1 MCFIEATGMVYLWLL
16 SIENEDKYLSWRNML
31 GMDFQNFS
39 KIALVIWLISTIG
52 QKVSEKFDFPKNNY

>member
-1 MCFIEATGMVYLWLL
+1 MVYLWLL

-52 QKVSEKFDFPKNNY
+52 QKVSEKFDFPKNN